1 MMYTEDTPIATR
13 APNESLALMLGGG
26 GARGAYQAG
35 VLRAIMRRHPSLRLP
50 ILTGISAGA
59 VNTTFLAA
67 QAAPLPEATDQLVKL
82 WLSLTPDQVYN
93 VQALPLL
100 GNVGRW
106 GIRLVGGSGHGKEP
120 TRGMLD
126 TAPLRRVLER
136 ALPHDAAGALPGIQH
151 NIRTGRLDAVALS
164 ATSYT
169 TGQSVT
175 WVQGRDV
182 TLWQRPQRRSEL
194 ASITVEHVMASSSLP
209 MLFPAVLVGTEW
221 YGDGGVRL
229 TAPLSPAL
237 HLGATRI
244 LTVATRYS
252 RSREEAD
259 RPLTPGYPPPAQVL
273 SVLYNAI
280 FLDLIDEDILRLQRM
295 NRLLD
300 AVPPTGREGMR
311 LVEILV
317 LRPSLDLG
325 KLAGQFEPR
334 LPRAFRYLSRGLGT
348 RRTTS
353 PDILSLLMFQVD
365 YMKALVELG
374 ESDVE
379 ANKDRI
385 DAFLGRPSAL

>member
-1 MMYTEDTPIATR
+1 MAYTHDTPIATR

-35 VLRAIMRRHPSLRLP
+35 VLRGIARRHPYLRIP

-67 QAAPLPEATDQLVKL
+67 QAAPFPEATEQLVRL
-82 WLSLTPDQVYN
+82 WLGLTPDQVYD

-100 GNVGRW
+100 GNVSRW
-106 GIRLVGGSGHGKEP
+106 GLRLVGGGHDGKEP
-120 TRGMLD
+120 TRGFLD
-126 TAPLRRVLER
+126 TAPLRQFLQR
-136 ALPHDAAGALPGIQH
+136 ALPHDEHGALPGIQH

-194 ASITVEHVMASSSLP
+194 ASITVDHVMASSSLP
-209 MLFPAVLVGTEW
+209 MLFPAVRVGQEW

-244 LTVATRYS
+244 LTIATRYQ
-252 RSREEAD
+252 RSRAEAD
-259 RPLTPGYPPPAQVL
+259 RPLTDGYPPPAQVL

-280 FLDLIDEDILRLQRM
+280 FLDLIDEDIVRLERM
-295 NRLLD
+295 NRLIDELPSED
-300 AVPPTGREGMR
+300 REGMR

-317 LRPSLDLG
+317 LRPSRDLG
-325 KLAGQFEPR
+325 KLAGEFEPR
-334 LPRAFRYLSRGLGT
+334 LPRAFRYLTRGLGT
-348 RRTTS
+348 RQTSS
-353 PDILSLLMFQVD
+353 PDILSLLMFQAD
-365 YMKALVELG
+365 YLRRLVELG
-374 ESDVE
+374 EGDVE

-385 DAFLGRPSAL
+385 DAFLGNRPGL

>member
-1 MMYTEDTPIATR
+1 
-13 APNESLALMLGGG
+13 
-26 GARGAYQAG
+26 
-35 VLRAIMRRHPSLRLP
+35 
-50 ILTGISAGA
+50 
-59 VNTTFLAA
+59 
-67 QAAPLPEATDQLVKL
+67 
-82 WLSLTPDQVYN
+82 VYN
-93 VQALPLL
+93 VHALPLL
-100 GNVGRW
+100 GNVSRW
-106 GIRLVGGSGHGKEP
+106 GLRLVGGGGRDGKEP
-120 TRGMLD
+120 TRGLLD
-126 TAPLRRVLER
+126 TAPLRHFLER
-136 ALPHDAAGALPGIQH
+136 ALPHNADGTLPGIQN
-151 NIRTGRLDAVALS
+151 NIRTGRIDAVALS

-209 MLFPAVLVGTEW
+209 MIFPAVRVGTEW

-244 LTVATRYS
+244 LTIATRYS

-273 SVLYNAI
+273 GVLYNAI
-280 FLDLIDEDILRLQRM
+280 FLDLIDEDIIRLQRM

-300 AVPPTGREGMR
+300 EVPPSQREGMR

-317 LRPSLDLG
+317 LRPSRDLG
-325 KLAGQFEPR
+325 KMAGEFEPR
-334 LPRAFRYLSRGLGT
+334 LPKAFRYLTRGLGT
-348 RRTTS
+348 RRTSS
-353 PDILSLLMFQVD
+353 PDILSLLMFQAD
-365 YMKALVELG
+365 YLRAIIELG

-379 ANKDRI
+379 ANRDRI
-385 DAFLGRPSAL
+385 DAFLSTRTL